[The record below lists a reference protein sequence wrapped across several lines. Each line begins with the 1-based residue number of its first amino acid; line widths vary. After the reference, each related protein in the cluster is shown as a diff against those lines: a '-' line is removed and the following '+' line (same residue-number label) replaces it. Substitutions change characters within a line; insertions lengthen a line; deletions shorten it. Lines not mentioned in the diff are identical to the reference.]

1 MCILRSWKRQ
11 LWVLLSRGQFYL
23 TRDWYKWDLYFGKWA
38 EYGYSKRKQFCDMKK
53 HGNMNYASGPIAKL
67 PLYVK
72 IHHWQVILS
81 VTMNWDEQI
90 RLRCAPAGDGCVT
103 TPFFTL
109 TQVAYQLRS
118 FSQKLILL
126 CFGGINYQLSFNGL
140 PFLAPKFGMLWPIF
154 IQMCELRLTIHDFK
168 YFMSHFCLC
177 TESS

>member
-72 IHHWQVILS
+72 IHHWQVTLS

-109 TQVAYQLRS
+109 TQVAYQLGS

-126 CFGGINYQLSFNGL
+126 CFGGINYQLVIHWF
-140 PFLAPKFGMLWPIF
+140 AIF
-154 IQMCELRLTIHDFK
+154 SSKIWYALTNFYSNVWVK
-168 YFMSHFCLC
+168 TNNSWF
-177 TESS
+177 

>member
-72 IHHWQVILS
+72 IHHWQVTLS
-81 VTMNWDEQI
+81 YQEMN
-90 RLRCAPAGDGCVT
+90 RLGSGV
-103 TPFFTL
+103 L
-109 TQVAYQLRS
+109 QLEMGAWPHPS
-118 FSQKLILL
+118 LPWHKLL
-126 CFGGINYQLSFNGL
+126 INYPLFLRNFFCFVLEASTTNWLFTGL

-154 IQMCELRLTIHDFK
+154 IQMCELRLTIHDFT
-168 YFMSHFCLC
+168 YFLSHFCLC